1 MSYLP
6 EVLTHSPVNTE
17 FKVYAQLTDLDKAW
31 QRCERFGSHAINIS
45 QGDVAGEWVVRM
57 TLLNDGGWY
66 FLERVTFPV
75 EVEGVLD
82 HVEGL
87 GTCANVSTME
97 LKRIGAK
104 FD

>member
-1 MSYLP
+1 MSN
-6 EVLTHSPVNTE
+6 V
-17 FKVYAQLTDLDKAW
+17 
-31 QRCERFGSHAINIS
+31 
-45 QGDVAGEWVVRM
+45 

-87 GTCANVSTME
+87 GTCANVSTIE

-104 FD
+104 FDWCCDDDEVWSFVLGSECEVYDEIRRV

>member
-1 MSYLP
+1 MSN
-6 EVLTHSPVNTE
+6 V
-17 FKVYAQLTDLDKAW
+17 
-31 QRCERFGSHAINIS
+31 
-45 QGDVAGEWVVRM
+45 

>member
-1 MSYLP
+1 MYYWLHYYSMVIIMSN
-6 EVLTHSPVNTE
+6 V
-17 FKVYAQLTDLDKAW
+17 
-31 QRCERFGSHAINIS
+31 
-45 QGDVAGEWVVRM
+45 